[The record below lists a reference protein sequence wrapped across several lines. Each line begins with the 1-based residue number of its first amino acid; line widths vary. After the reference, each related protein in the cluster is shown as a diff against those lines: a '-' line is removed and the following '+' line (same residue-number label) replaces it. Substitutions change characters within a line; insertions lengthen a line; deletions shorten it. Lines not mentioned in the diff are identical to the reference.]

1 VKRQYLSLEEN
12 AVFGSLKFKLAT
24 EDWEFAQVHHLNY
37 TTFVEEIPQ
46 HGANPDRALIDKF
59 HRENTYVIALDRDRV
74 VGMIAV
80 RGKRPFSLDNKLEN
94 LDAFLPAGRKLC
106 ELRLLAVEKK
116 YRNGWVFWGMGK
128 QLAEHCLKLGYDLAL
143 ISGTTRQQKL
153 YRHLGFV
160 PFGPLVG
167 QPGAQFQPMYLS
179 LETFRRR
186 ARMFRRAI
194 GRDQVAP
201 ELMEL
206 IDDAEEVEVQ
216 GAAESN

>member
-1 VKRQYLSLEEN
+1 
-12 AVFGSLKFKLAT
+12 VFGSLKFKLAT
-24 EDWEFAQVHHLNY
+24 EDWEFEQVHHLNY

-46 HGANPDRALIDKF
+46 HGANADRALIDKF

-80 RGKRPFSLDNKLEN
+80 RGERPFSLDNKLEN

-167 QPGAQFQPMYLS
+167 QSGAQFQPMYLS
-179 LETFRRR
+179 LESFRRR

-206 IDDAEEVEVQ
+206 IDDDEEVEVQ
-216 GAAESN
+216 GAPENN

>member
-1 VKRQYLSLEEN
+1 
-12 AVFGSLKFKLAT
+12 VFGSLKFKIAT
-24 EDWEFAQVHHLNY
+24 EDWEFDQIHHLNY

-46 HGANPDRALIDKF
+46 HGSNSDRALIDKF
-59 HRENTYVIALDRDRV
+59 HRENTYIICIDRDRV

-80 RGKRPFSLDNKLEN
+80 RGKRPFSLDQKLDN
-94 LDAFLPAGRKLC
+94 LERFLPPCRRLC

-128 QLAEHCLKLGYDLAL
+128 LLTEHCLKEGYDLAL

-167 QPGAQFQPMYLS
+167 QAGAQFQPMYLS
-179 LETFRRR
+179 LESFRRR

-194 GRDQVAP
+194 GRDEVAP
-201 ELMEL
+201 ELVDL
-206 IDDAEEVEVQ
+206 IDDEDEVEVQ
-216 GAAESN
+216 GAPEEN

>member
-1 VKRQYLSLEEN
+1 M
-12 AVFGSLKFKLAT
+12 FGSLKFKIAS
-24 EDWEFAQVHHLNY
+24 EDWEFEQIHHLNY

-46 HGANPDRALIDKF
+46 HGTNDDRALIDKF
-59 HRENTYVIALDRDRV
+59 HRENTYIICLDRDRV

-80 RGKRPFSLDNKLEN
+80 RGQRPFSLDQKLEN
-94 LDAFLPAGRKLC
+94 LDAFLPHDRTLC

-128 QLAEHCLKLGYDLAL
+128 VLAEHCLKQGFDLAL

-167 QPGAQFQPMYLS
+167 QAGAQFQPMYLS

-186 ARMFRRAI
+186 ARMFRRVI

-206 IDDAEEVEVQ
+206 IEDDEVEVP
-216 GAAESN
+216 GSPDEN

>member
-1 VKRQYLSLEEN
+1 MKEN
-12 AVFGSLKFKLAT
+12 AVFGSLKFKIAT
-24 EDWEFAQVHHLNY
+24 DDWEFEQIHHLNY
-37 TTFVEEIPQ
+37 STFVEEIPQ
-46 HGANPDRALIDKF
+46 HGSNADRALIDKF
-59 HRENTYVIALDRDRV
+59 HRENTYIICLDRDRV

-80 RGKRPFSLDNKLEN
+80 RGKRPFSLDHKLEN
-94 LDAFLPAGRKLC
+94 LDALLPAGRKLC

-128 QLAEHCLKLGYDLAL
+128 LLTEHCLKMGFDLAL

-167 QPGAQFQPMYLS
+167 QAGAQFQPMYLS
-179 LETFRRR
+179 LESFRRR

-201 ELMEL
+201 ELREL
-206 IDDAEEVEVQ
+206 IDDDDEVEIQSTGQDKNGV
-216 GAAESN
+216 

>member
-1 VKRQYLSLEEN
+1 
-12 AVFGSLKFKLAT
+12 VFGTLQFKIAS
-24 EDWEFAQVHHLNY
+24 EADEFEQIHRLNY

-46 HGANPDRALIDKF
+46 HSANPSQALIDKF
-59 HRENTYVIALDRDRV
+59 HRENTYIICLDHGRV

-80 RGKRPFSLDNKLEN
+80 RANRPFSLDTKLAD
-94 LDAFLPAGRKLC
+94 LDSYLPPGRKLC

-128 QLAEHCLKLGYDLAL
+128 VLAEHCLQRGYELAL

-153 YRHLGFV
+153 YRHLGFL

-179 LETFRRR
+179 LEAFQRR
-186 ARMFRRAI
+186 ARMFRRAL
-194 GRDQVAP
+194 GRDTVAP
-201 ELMEL
+201 ELQEMMLSEFS
-206 IDDAEEVEVQ
+206 EE
-216 GAAESN
+216 